1 MMGFQA
7 KLDAMAGEIAK
18 KKGYK
23 KKAQE
28 PVEPIKVAPATP
40 SPAPAPVQA
49 PPAKKPERIVAP
61 KPIEQ
66 PAPKPIET
74 PKEEPAPKKRTRKS
88 FDSDTEAFAAGHV
101 PGDMVR
107 IKGVGLVELE

>member
-7 KLDAMAGEIAK
+7 KLDAMAGEIDK

-23 KKAQE
+23 NKAQE
-28 PVEPIKVAPATP
+28 PVEAVKAV
-40 SPAPAPVQA
+40 SPAPAPAQA
-49 PPAKKPERIVAP
+49 PPAKKQEKIVAP